1 METPVWLITGAS
13 RGFGKA
19 FAQAAL
25 DHGCRVAAGARKPE
39 AVQAAFGES
48 EQLLPVKLDVT
59 NQSEIKEAVNQVIK
73 EFGHIDV
80 LVNNAGY
87 GIFGSLE

>member
-39 AVQAAFGES
+39 AAQAAFGES

-73 EFGHIDV
+73 EFGRIDV
-80 LVNNAGY
+80 LVNNAG
-87 GIFGSLE
+87 

>member
-39 AVQAAFGES
+39 AGQAAFGGS
-48 EQLLPVKLDVT
+48 EYEVGLT
-59 NQSEIKEAVNQVIK
+59 
-73 EFGHIDV
+73 
-80 LVNNAGY
+80 
-87 GIFGSLE
+87 

>member
-39 AVQAAFGES
+39 AVQAAFGNPS
-48 EQLLPVKLDVT
+48 SFCP
-59 NQSEIKEAVNQVIK
+59 
-73 EFGHIDV
+73 
-80 LVNNAGY
+80 
-87 GIFGSLE
+87 